1 VRNLDIERLKEEQK
15 KLSRK
20 LILNDDFSEICTL
33 AGCEIVFTK
42 DEMIAVVVLLDY
54 KTLSVIDKKYF
65 ITKPKIPYISLF
77 QSYREI
83 PAVIEA
89 IGLLTK
95 KPDMIIYD
103 GCGILHPIKMGC
115 AAHLGLLL
123 DTPTIGVSK
132 KYGVGTLKGG
142 VVYVDD
148 EKRAVE
154 IRTKEHANPLY
165 ISPGHRICLK
175 TSEEMVRLCL
185 RDGCK
190 LPEPLRIAH
199 NFGVYLKKNRLHRQV
214 VEKNLEPIEEDF
226 PETQTA

>member
-1 VRNLDIERLKEEQK
+1 VRKVEIERLKEEQK

-20 LILNDDFSEICTL
+20 LILKDDFSEITTL

-54 KTLSVIDKKYF
+54 NTHALIDKKYF
-65 ITKPKIPYISLF
+65 VTKPKIPYIPLF
-77 QSYREI
+77 QSYREV

-89 IGLLTK
+89 VNLLAK

-103 GCGILHPIKMGC
+103 GCGILHPLKMGC

-123 DTPTIGVSK
+123 DTPSIGVSK
-132 KYGVGTLKGG
+132 KYGIGCLKEGI
-142 VVYVDD
+142 VYVGE

-154 IRTKEHANPLY
+154 MSTKEHANPLY
-165 ISPGHRICLK
+165 ISPGHRISLK
-175 TSEEMVRLCL
+175 TSEEIVRGCL
-185 RDGCK
+185 KEGSK

-199 NFGVYLKKNRLHRQV
+199 NYGVYIKKNRLHKQD
-214 VEKNLEPIEEDF
+214 VEKSLDSIEEDF
-226 PETQTA
+226 PGTETA